1 MDLRTSSSYQ
11 KLQLLQFLLQVPNM
25 TSKCYADSSNVSPQS
40 FPNFS
45 PIVMKIALPLKKDSC
60 KSYKMIDQTFLQA
73 ASAVMVA
80 IPIEILSNITSFC
93 SIIERKSKI
102 NLQSIKVNLP
112 YCYKSQAS
120 KLLSEGIQMGN
131 KRLLLYSIV
140 EPEGAEYPKRVTIS
154 FRNLPNFCTAS
165 TSIST
170 FRTTIFQSN
179 AKYSTTEASPTQW
192 GKLLLHRLG

>member
-1 MDLRTSSSYQ
+1 
-11 KLQLLQFLLQVPNM
+11 
-25 TSKCYADSSNVSPQS
+25 
-40 FPNFS
+40 
-45 PIVMKIALPLKKDSC
+45 MKIALPLEKDSC

-73 ASAVMVA
+73 ASAVMAA

-102 NLQSIKVNLP
+102 NLQSITVNLP

-120 KLLSEGIQMGN
+120 KLLSEGIQIGN

-154 FRNLPNFCTAS
+154 FRILP
-165 TSIST
+165 
-170 FRTTIFQSN
+170 IFLRPQQVFQCSELQYFN
-179 AKYSTTEASPTQW
+179 PMPNIQQQKR
-192 GKLLLHRLG
+192 LLPKG